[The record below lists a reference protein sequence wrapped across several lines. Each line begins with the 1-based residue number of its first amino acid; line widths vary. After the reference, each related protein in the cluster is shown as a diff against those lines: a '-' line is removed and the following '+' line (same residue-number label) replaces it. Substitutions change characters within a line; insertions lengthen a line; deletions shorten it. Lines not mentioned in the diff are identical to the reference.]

1 MTAQYR
7 EETKLIINTLLDLFL
22 HLDKTMGAVI
32 QSYGMWTYLI
42 LFAIVFAET
51 GFVITPFLPGDSL
64 LFVAGAFAASGS
76 LSLQMVVI
84 ILSTAAIIGD
94 SLNYY
99 IGHFIGPSVFKK
111 DSARFL
117 LKRILLWESA
127 NCKK

>member
-64 LFVAGAFAASGS
+64 LFVASAFAASGS

-84 ILSTAAIIGD
+84 ILSTASIIGD
-94 SLNYY
+94 SLNY
-99 IGHFIGPSVFKK
+99 
-111 DSARFL
+111 
-117 LKRILLWESA
+117 
-127 NCKK
+127 